1 MNLKDSIC
9 SLEFYRDT
17 GFDVIRNWLKN
28 NCLCSLNEDFFTQ
41 LTPSMNIQKISDI
54 QKHCDE
60 LLSAFQRKN
69 PLPLETIPNI
79 TIWIDS
85 LNIVGFQLTPEN
97 FRELNQI
104 LIISSTIKRNLIK
117 SDFPLWHV
125 HGKNLINSK
134 KCQGKIENVFDN
146 SFQIKNDASPELK
159 RITRSISK
167 AEGSIKD
174 TLQKVFMRAKQEN
187 WLGGDQIVF
196 RNGRSVLPLKI
207 SQKRKVKGII
217 QDQSST
223 GQTAYVE
230 PLEIIELNNRLTE
243 LHFSHTEEKRRI
255 LIELTTFFQPY
266 YHEIQE
272 SFNILKYIDQHNTM
286 AKLAY
291 QINAICPEMNVK
303 GNLKFD
309 NAVNPLFTLV
319 GKEAIPLNIELNKEK
334 ILLLSGPNAGGKTV
348 VLKSIGLYAL
358 MAQCGLFI
366 PANKAQFPIY
376 TKFMADIGDRQS
388 MENDLSTFSA
398 HIQNLS
404 IIVEQANESTLILLD
419 ELGTGTDPDAGAA
432 LSRAIME
439 SLIRKNSTVIA
450 TTHLGSLKVWASDEK
465 GIINGGMIFDSDA
478 LAPTYELQLG
488 TPGAS
493 YALEISK
500 RMGLSDEVINRSKE
514 LIGDGSVNLE
524 NILGKLERERL
535 LAESLRVELQHRE
548 QKLVQIEAQ
557 IFDKEKII
565 NIAHKKATSTAKTEA
580 EIIIISA
587 RKEAEN
593 LVAEIR
599 TNQANKKTIKKVK
612 DQFQKT
618 LEDLQQKDESN
629 KVEINPI
636 LESDVQ
642 KGGTVYIPSLNSKG
656 KIIHLPDKK
665 NRVRVEVNGITLTLK
680 LEELQL
686 AEQSG
691 SSDLDTKSNISIN
704 KTFTIA
710 KMQIDLRGKRVDEA
724 LRETEKH
731 LDSALVSGMNF
742 VHILHGKGTGALMEA
757 IHEFLS
763 EQSFV
768 TNFHFANE
776 DQGGT
781 GITVVEL

>member
-439 SLIRKNSTVIA
+439 FLIRKNSTVIA

-488 TPGAS
+488 IPGAS

-500 RMGLSDEVINRSKE
+500 RMGLSDDIINRSKD
-514 LIGDGSVNLE
+514 LVGDGSVNLE
-524 NILGKLERERL
+524 NILGHLEKERIAVEYLHIDLQNREK
-535 LAESLRVELQHRE
+535 
-548 QKLVQIEAQ
+548 KLVQIETQ
-557 IFDKEKII
+557 IFNKELDIDK
-565 NIAHKKATSTAKTEA
+565 AHKKAKSIALLEA
-580 EIIIISA
+580 EKIILSA
-587 RKEAEN
+587 RREAET
-593 LVAEIR
+593 LITEIR
-599 TNQANKKTIKKVK
+599 TNKANAGTIKKVK
-612 DQFQKT
+612 EHFQNS
-618 LEDLQQKDESN
+618 LEELHQQDKANEI
-629 KVEINPI
+629 KINPL
-636 LESDVQ
+636 LESAAQ
-642 KGGTVYIPSLNSKG
+642 KGCMVFVPHLNCKG
-656 KIIHLPDKK
+656 KIIHPPDKQ
-665 NRVRVEVNGITLTLK
+665 NRVRIEANGITLTLK
-680 LEELQL
+680 LSELQ
-686 AEQSG
+686 ATDPSEY
-691 SSDLDTKSNISIN
+691 LDTKTGINLSFN
-704 KTFTIA
+704 KTSSFTSI
-710 KMQIDLRGKRVDEA
+710 QIDLRGKRVDEA
-724 LRETEKH
+724 IRETEKH
-731 LDSALVSGMNF
+731 LDSALISGINF
-742 VHILHGKGTGALMEA
+742 VYILHGKGTGALMGA
-757 IHEFLS
+757 IHEYLQQ
-763 EQSFV
+763 QSFV
-768 TNFHFANE
+768 SNFHFADE
-776 DQGGT
+776 DQGGA
-781 GITVVEL
+781 GITVVKL